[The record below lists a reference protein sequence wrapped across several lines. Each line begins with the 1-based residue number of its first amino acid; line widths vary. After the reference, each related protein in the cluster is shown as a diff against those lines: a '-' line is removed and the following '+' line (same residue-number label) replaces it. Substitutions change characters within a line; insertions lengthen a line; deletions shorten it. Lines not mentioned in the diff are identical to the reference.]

1 MSSHEKGIE
10 AARAELEI
18 QWGTAFIVDG
28 VVDAAKLDMAA
39 IIAAYLAAEAPP
51 SPCADCCCA
60 RVWAALGIT
69 DRTDHSAYEHV
80 EMLKAER
87 DRLAAALLRRPP
99 LAVML
104 AVEVLC
110 NHVEPGW
117 DNSKTIVR
125 AWIDE
130 ERATRAALAGEK

>member
-1 MSSHEKGIE
+1 METIADASSRYLHELDE
-10 AARAELEI
+10 TDQAWCDAESRAI
-18 QWGTAFIVDG
+18 I
-28 VVDAAKLDMAA
+28 DAALTAA
-39 IIAAYLAAEAPP
+39 TGAE
-51 SPCADCCCA
+51 D
-60 RVWAALGIT
+60 
-69 DRTDHSAYEHV
+69 
-80 EMLKAER
+80 
-87 DRLAAALLRRPP
+87 ALLRRPP

-117 DNSKTIVR
+117 ENSKTIVR

>member
-1 MSSHEKGIE
+1 MSSDNDLIRRGDALVKARPFCESQGDEWDRGYNTAISHYQVALLALT
-10 AARAELEI
+10 AAP
-18 QWGTAFIVDG
+18 
-28 VVDAAKLDMAA
+28 
-39 IIAAYLAAEAPP
+39 AAE
-51 SPCADCCCA
+51 D
-60 RVWAALGIT
+60 
-69 DRTDHSAYEHV
+69 
-80 EMLKAER
+80 
-87 DRLAAALLRRPP
+87 ALLRRPP

-117 DNSKTIVR
+117 ENSKTIVR

>member
-1 MSSHEKGIE
+1 MTREE
-10 AARAELEI
+10 AARWLARLAWGSIGANVGELEDAFLAL
-18 QWGTAFIVDG
+18 TAAPGSPTCRVCGWPFVSPHYPPCTGHGVPWKDVD
-28 VVDAAKLDMAA
+28 
-39 IIAAYLAAEAPP
+39 
-51 SPCADCCCA
+51 
-60 RVWAALGIT
+60 
-69 DRTDHSAYEHV
+69 
-80 EMLKAER
+80 
-87 DRLAAALLRRPP
+87 ALLRRPP

-117 DNSKTIVR
+117 ENSKTIVR